1 MAVRVSVPATTGS
14 MTAAVPGT
22 VSVSPTAALSTTVP
36 VPTARTRA
44 VNRAVAGSGGASGSR
59 FRDPGPVRGLGRWER
74 GMLRS
79 GHRPIIARTAEA
91 LCSPR
96 PN

>member
-44 VNRAVAGSGGASGSR
+44 VNRAVAGSGGASGAASGT
-59 FRDPGPVRGLGRWER
+59 GPVRGLGRWER